1 MDLLKVL
8 LIAGGCIIL
17 GIAGGFAARSV
28 WAGLILAVFVFIGWL
43 LWRAFKF
50 QNGDQK
56 PVEAQEEKK
65 EE

>member
-1 MDLLKVL
+1 MDLLRVFL
-8 LIAGGCIIL
+8 VAIGCVVL

-43 LWRAFKF
+43 PWRAFKF

-56 PVEAQEEKK
+56 PVEEKK
-65 EE
+65 DD